1 MSQAYA
7 VINPVAG
14 RRNLAPAVRRIRD
27 RLRKSGVDLVCRI
40 TRNPGDATRIA
51 ADVPEDARA
60 LLIAGGDG
68 TVREVID
75 GVVGRAVPLL
85 ILPNGTE
92 NIVAKYFGMS
102 GDPDAVVDRILA
114 GEPRAIDVGEINGRR
129 FLTCCGIGF
138 DAEAVR
144 RLHATRQ
151 GHITHFDYFW
161 PLWRTFWAHPFPVL
175 QVEADG
181 RLLFEGPGLAIAGN
195 LPRYA
200 LALQVLARARWDD
213 GLLDVCVYPCPS
225 RAALIAHSLRT
236 AMVRHIRRGGVVYAQ
251 CRTLL
256 VSADEPIPV
265 QLDGDIA
272 GSLPVRCSVIPAGCR
287 FLL

>member
-1 MSQAYA
+1 VLEVHA

-14 RRNLAPAVRRIRD
+14 RRNLAPAVRRIREG
-27 RLRKSGVDLVCRI
+27 LRAAGVHLVCRI
-40 TRNPGDATRIA
+40 TRDPGDATRFA
-51 ADVPEDARA
+51 AEVPDHARA

-75 GVVGRAVPLL
+75 GVVGRVVPLL

-102 GDPDAVVDRILA
+102 GDPAAVVDRILS
-114 GEPRAIDVGEINGRR
+114 GVSRAVDIGVINGCR

-138 DAEAVR
+138 DAEAVS

-161 PLWRTFWAHPFPVL
+161 PLWRTFWAHPFPVFR
-175 QVEADG
+175 VEVDG
-181 RLLFEGPGLAIAGN
+181 RLLFEGSGLAIAGV

-200 LALQVLARARWDD
+200 LGLRVLARARRDD
-213 GLLDVCVYPCPS
+213 GLLDVCVYPCAS
-225 RAALIAHSLRT
+225 RAGLIRHSLRT
-236 AMVRHIRRGGVVYAQ
+236 LMQRHIRVGGALYAQ
-251 CRTLL
+251 CRTLR
-256 VSADEPIPV
+256 VSADAPVPV
-265 QLDGDIA
+265 QMDGDIA
-272 GSLPVRCSVIPAGCR
+272 GSLPARCSVIPAGCR

>member
-1 MSQAYA
+1 LEVHA

-14 RRNLAPAVRRIRD
+14 RRNLAPTVQRIRED
-27 RLRKSGVDLVCRI
+27 LRAAGVHLVCRI
-40 TRNPGDATRIA
+40 TRNPGDATRLA
-51 ADVPEDARA
+51 AEVPDEARA

-68 TVREVID
+68 TVREVIG
-75 GVVGRAVPLL
+75 GVAGRTAPLL

-102 GDPDAVVDRILA
+102 AAPEAVVRRILT
-114 GEPRAIDVGEINGRR
+114 GVPRAVDVAVINGRR

-161 PLWRTFWAHPFPVL
+161 PLWRTFWADPFPVL
-175 QVEADG
+175 RVEADD
-181 RLLFEGPGLAIAGN
+181 RMVFDGPALVIAGN

-200 LALQVLARARWDD
+200 LGLRVLSRARWDD
-213 GLLDVCVYPCPS
+213 GLLDLCVYPCAS
-225 RAALIAHSLRT
+225 RRRLIGHSLRT
-236 AMVRHIRRGGVVYAQ
+236 VMQRHIRGGGALYVQ
-251 CRTLL
+251 CRTLR
-256 VSADEPIPV
+256 VSADTPVPV
-265 QLDGDIA
+265 QVDGDVA
-272 GSLPVRCSVIPAGCR
+272 GSLPAQCSLVPAGCR